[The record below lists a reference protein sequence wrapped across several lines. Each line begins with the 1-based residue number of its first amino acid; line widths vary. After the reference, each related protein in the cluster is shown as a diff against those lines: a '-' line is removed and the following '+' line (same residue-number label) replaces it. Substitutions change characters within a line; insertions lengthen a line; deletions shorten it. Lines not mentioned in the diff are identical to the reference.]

1 MVTEKE
7 TLEETQRNLLQMSI
21 LYLEHLDMEVISP
34 EKLEICLRIHL
45 DMSYELPARSVLV
58 IHNSSLYLNIQR
70 ESNRFISDQLYISN
84 MQS

>member
-58 IHNSSLYLNIQR
+58 IHNSSLYLNIVL
-70 ESNRFISDQLYISN
+70 NKYGNTLGHAYLCA
-84 MQS
+84 